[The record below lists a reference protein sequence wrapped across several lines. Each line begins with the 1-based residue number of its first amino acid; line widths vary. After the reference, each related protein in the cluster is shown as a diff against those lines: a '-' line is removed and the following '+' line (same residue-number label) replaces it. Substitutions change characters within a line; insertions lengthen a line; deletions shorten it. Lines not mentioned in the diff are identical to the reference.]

1 MHKST
6 LLCGISKTVKKRVYE
21 RDKGL
26 CVICGCPG
34 LPEAH
39 VVSRAHLGL
48 GVEENIVTLCRP
60 CHRLYDG
67 TARKEYGERIRNYLK
82 EIYPDWDEQKLIYKK
97 GGHYEQ
103 NLSDR

>member
-6 LLCGISKTVKKRVYE
+6 KACAISKEVKRRVYE
-21 RDKGL
+21 RDEGL
-26 CVICGCPG
+26 CIICGCVGFPD
-34 LPEAH
+34 AH

-67 TARKEYGERIRNYLK
+67 VKRDEYGQLIRNYLMG
-82 EIYPDWDEQKLIYKK
+82 IYPNWN
-97 GGHYEQ
+97 EQ
-103 NLSDR
+103 NLIYRKGEDYE

>member
-6 LLCGISKTVKKRVYE
+6 RACAISKSVKQAVWE

-26 CVICGCPG
+26 CIICGRSG

-67 TARKEYGERIRNYLK
+67 VKRKEYRELIISYLK
-82 EIYPDWDEQKLIYKK
+82 GIYPNWNEQNLIYSK

-103 NLSDR
+103 NHTDR

>member
-6 LLCGISKTVKKRVYE
+6 LLCSISKSVKKRVYE

-39 VVSRAHLGL
+39 VIPRSHLGL

-60 CHRLYDG
+60 CHDLYDG
-67 TARKEYGERIRNYLK
+67 VKRQEYGEIIRNYLK
-82 EIYPDWDEQKLIYKK
+82 ELYPDWDEKKLIYHK
-97 GGHYEQ
+97 GGHYE
-103 NLSDR
+103 